1 MVSILFIVILSFGI
15 FSNIVG
21 VLVFFNISN
30 CLLSTLNGRF
40 VMPQI
45 DWILIKCVLYGCVMS
60 PTLGIYWVDFGFIK
74 NYK

>member
-21 VLVFFNISN
+21 VLIFLN
-30 CLLSTLNGRF
+30 LNGRF